1 MAQKRKQNQ
10 GLAGAR
16 INKPGPGGVDW
27 ARVRADHNTG
37 RFTDEELA
45 ALHGLR
51 RQSIGRRR
59 TRDNATDPTL
69 WAHDISHDVQR
80 VTQALLTQTGLAET
94 VAMGGSAS
102 SVVTAA
108 LASRDVILRHR
119 GDLSRARDVAMGLL
133 EQLDAT
139 TTRGPALDALFALAT
154 EDLDPQQKAAMREE
168 FKGFMR
174 LHSRT
179 ASMHKLADS
188 LAKLQNGERKAF
200 GLDGDGKGAEQ
211 GKALSDVDRAARLTA
226 ILDKARQAKQAQQVP
241 PAPGQAPIPAGQAQP
256 TPPLH

>member
-10 GLAGAR
+10 GLAGAHV
-16 INKPGPGGVDW
+16 NKPGPGGVDW
-27 ARVRADHNTG
+27 SRVRADHNTG
-37 RFTDEELA
+37 RYTDEELA
-45 ALHGLR
+45 VLHGLR

-94 VAMGGSAS
+94 VALGGSAS

-119 GDLSRARDVAMGLL
+119 GDLHRARDVAMGLL

-139 TTRGPALDALFALAT
+139 TRRGADLEALFAFVT
-154 EDLDPQQKAAMREE
+154 EDVDTQQRAAMREE

-188 LAKLQNGERKAF
+188 LAKVQAGERKAF
-200 GLDGDGKGAEQ
+200 GLDGDGKGQEQ
-211 GKALSDVDRAARLTA
+211 GKTLSDVDRAARLTA

-241 PAPGQAPIPAGQAQP
+241 PAPGQIPAGQAQP